1 MTNSFI
7 GRTINNRYRL
17 ESLLGDGGMG
27 AVYRAYDV
35 NLDRQV
41 ALKVMHAHYARQEE
55 FRNRLIRE
63 ARTAAKLDHPSIVRV
78 WDFGDSDSGL
88 FIAME
93 YVDGGSLREH
103 LRRLQ
108 RMRKFLPL
116 AQSLQIGA
124 QIADALD
131 YAFRREIVHR
141 DIKPGNILLKR
152 LNRPDEPGDQPFR
165 ALLTDFGLV
174 KLQDGLGITQSGAT
188 LGTPT
193 YMSPEQCRGEKLDGR
208 SDLYALGVVLYELFT
223 NRLPFNF
230 ANLNEAI
237 AVHARGE
244 MPTPA
249 HEIRS
254 DLPQIIDT
262 ILNKCLA
269 KDPDDRYADGLEMSD
284 ALRSAM
290 LSFEGAP
297 TQVVVREEM
306 DILERVSEPPPGYEL
321 IIDTP
326 GHPPSTVALTQS
338 VITLGRNADNDIV
351 LPADGVSRHH
361 ARLQATALGW
371 EVLDLGGINGTFLN
385 DRRIRADDP
394 TPISAG
400 SNLRI
405 GPYELTLRA
414 PEVAFE
420 DLQDSEPSEPLGNT
434 AEQVAEAATVVTA
447 AAAAADDD
455 DDDREPIA
463 IFLPNDRISV
473 DPGQRVDMKVEVVN
487 NTDRDDRVS
496 VRVMGLPAS
505 WVVTPNEFV
514 DLPAESTRQITVSI
528 RPPKQRNTPS
538 GRQRF
543 RIEVVP
549 QQHTQVK
556 AGVGAFLII
565 GTFEAFAASLEEEQV
580 TIPGFTTV
588 SVANIGNT
596 TSVFSVVARD
606 NLGLLRFKGEKGRIQ
621 LQPGQVAKVELDI
634 SVAQQQGLFG
644 SSEIYD
650 FSVEVTGA
658 GTSQTLNG
666 EAVSHSSIP
675 PWLLYA
681 FVIILTFL
689 CVVVGMF
696 IIFGRDIGFPG
707 ISPGDRP
714 TNTPT
719 PLTILTQTAVI
730 QQTSV
735 AQTATSA
742 AATAAIEGD
751 SDGDGL
757 SNGQE
762 NRLGTDPFNPDTD
775 GDRLQDGEE
784 VFGTGSGYPSDPLLP
799 DTDFDTLGD
808 YDEVR
813 LYRTDP
819 RSPDTDGGTV
829 RDGDEVRRGTN
840 PLDPRD
846 DVPATAT
853 NTSTA
858 PTATWTP
865 VVITVEPPTATW
877 TPIVVTATPSPTTIP
892 PSVTPTPTSTS
903 VVPTDTPT
911 ATVTAT
917 ATATT
922 APNPQVAC
930 VASPPAIDGIYNPSE
945 WPSQPFIT
953 FNPLA
958 RTAEQTQVYFARN
971 GGTLYMAF
979 LINDPTR
986 DMTDAQEIYF
996 DTTNNGGDPD
1006 TADRFFRVD
1015 LSNNAAVQAGIGN
1028 NADGLN
1034 WNNSY
1039 SSTEWA
1045 SQTGESPGQWVLEV
1059 SINQSAEMPG
1069 FVNPFGLM
1077 LRTEFTGSQGIWPS
1091 AANSIVLNTWQ
1102 DVDDASCP

>member
-41 ALKVMHAHYARQEE
+41 ALKVMHSHYARQEE
-55 FRNRLIRE
+55 FRTRLIRE

-116 AQSLQIGA
+116 VQSLQIGA

-131 YAFRREIVHR
+131 YAFRRGIVHR

-174 KLQDGLGITQSGAT
+174 KLQEGLGITQSGAT

-193 YMSPEQCRGEKLDGR
+193 YMSPEQCRGETLDGR

-230 ANLNEAI
+230 SNLNEAI
-237 AVHARGE
+237 ATHSRGE

-249 HEIRS
+249 HEIRPE
-254 DLPQIIDT
+254 LPPIIDA

-269 KDPDDRYADGLEMSD
+269 KDPNDRYADGVEMSD

-297 TQVVVREEM
+297 TQIMVREEM

-351 LPADGVSRHH
+351 LPAEGVSRHH

-371 EVLDLGGINGTFLN
+371 EVIDLGGINGTFLN

-394 TPISAG
+394 TPLSAG
-400 SNLRI
+400 FNLRV

-420 DLQDSEPSEPLGNT
+420 DLYDSEPSEPMGGT
-434 AEQVAEAATVVTA
+434 AEQVAETATVVTA
-447 AAAAADDD
+447 AVAADNDD
-455 DDDREPIA
+455 DENENLEPIA
-463 IFLPNDRISV
+463 IFLPNDRVSV

-487 NTDRDDRVS
+487 NTQREDRVS
-496 VRVMGLPAS
+496 VRVVGLPAS

-514 DLPAESTRQITVSI
+514 DLPADSPKQITISI
-528 RPPKQRNTPS
+528 RPPKHRSTPA

-543 RIEVVP
+543 RVEVVS
-549 QQHTQVK
+549 QRNAQAKV
-556 AGVGAFLII
+556 GVGAFLII
-565 GTFEAFAASLEEEQV
+565 GTFEAFEASLDVEQIP
-580 TIPGFTTV
+580 IPGIATV
-588 SVANIGNT
+588 SIANIGNT

-606 NLGLLRFKGEKGRIQ
+606 NLGLLRFKGERGRIQ
-621 LQPGQVAKVELDI
+621 LQPGQVAKVELEI

-658 GTSQTLNG
+658 GASQTLNG
-666 EAVSHSSIP
+666 EAVSRSSVP
-675 PWLLYA
+675 PGLLYA
-681 FVIILTFL
+681 FIFILTFL
-689 CVVVGMF
+689 CVVMALF
-696 IIFGRDIGFPG
+696 YFFGPEDGF
-707 ISPGDRP
+707 SPGDRP

-719 PLTILTQTAVI
+719 PMTMLTETAVI
-730 QQTSV
+730 EQTTI

-742 AATAAIEGD
+742 AATATVEGD

-762 NRLGTDPFNPDTD
+762 NLIGTDPFNPDTD
-775 GDRLQDGEE
+775 GDGLSDGEE
-784 VFGTGSGYPSDPLLP
+784 VLIHGSNPL
-799 DTDFDTLGD
+799 
-808 YDEVR
+808 
-813 LYRTDP
+813 
-819 RSPDTDGGTV
+819 SPDTDGDIL
-829 RDGDEVRRGTN
+829 RDGDEVNIHRTSPTQADTDGGGVPDGAEVTRGTN

-846 DVPATAT
+846 DLPATAT
-853 NTSTA
+853 STSSA
-858 PTATWTP
+858 PTPTWTPVVITATPQPSATWTP
-865 VVITVEPPTATW
+865 VVIT
-877 TPIVVTATPSPTTIP
+877 ATPQPSATASATASPTT
-892 PSVTPTPTSTS
+892 TA
-903 VVPTDTPT
+903 T
-911 ATVTAT
+911 ATVTVSP
-917 ATATT
+917 TATT
-922 APNPQVAC
+922 TVAPNPQIAC
-930 VASPPAIDGIYNPSE
+930 ISSPPTIDGNYNPSE
-945 WPSQPFIT
+945 WPTEPFAT
-953 FNPLA
+953 YNALG
-958 RTAEQTQVYFARN
+958 RTTERTQVYVARN
-971 GGTLYMAF
+971 GSTLYLAF

-986 DMTDAQEIYF
+986 DASDAQEIYF

-1015 LSNNAAVQAGIGN
+1015 RSNNAAVQAGIGN
-1028 NADGLN
+1028 NADGLT

-1039 SSTEWA
+1039 TSTNWT
-1045 SQTGESPGQWVLEV
+1045 SQVGESTGQWVLEM
-1059 SINQSAEMPG
+1059 SISQAAEMPG
-1069 FVNPFGLM
+1069 LVNPFGMM
-1077 LRTEFTGSQGIWPS
+1077 LQTNYTGSLGTWPTS
-1091 AANSIVLNTWQ
+1091 ANSILLNTWQ
-1102 DVDDASCP
+1102 DVDHSPCP